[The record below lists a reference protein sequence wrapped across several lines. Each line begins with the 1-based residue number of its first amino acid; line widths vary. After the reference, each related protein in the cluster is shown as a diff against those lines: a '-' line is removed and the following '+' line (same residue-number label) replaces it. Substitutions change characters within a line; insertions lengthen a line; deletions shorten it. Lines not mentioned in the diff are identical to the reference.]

1 MENKHQHQWSEGKDG
16 MTKTE
21 LNGIIEGV
29 YKSGSNHRVDPGP
42 LGEGEHWIAE
52 ATYAAELYAADKVRE
67 ALDRI
72 EGQEGEIEMWQV
84 ITEIRKE
91 IE

>member
-1 MENKHQHQWSEGKDG
+1 MSIEKEL
-16 MTKTE
+16 TE
-21 LNGIIEGV
+21 LAQKMFNEQQ
-29 YKSGSNHRVDPGP
+29 KFLLDQKP
-42 LGEGEHWIAE
+42 LNDAV
-52 ATYAAELYAADKVRE
+52 AAYVRAKVRE
-67 ALDRI
+67 TLDRI